1 VHSVGVFTG
10 GGHDYGLVVL
20 CQDNRT
26 MADGVATVEGAAHA
40 VNRDLNTSTA
50 A

>member
-1 VHSVGVFTG
+1 MA
-10 GGHDYGLVVL
+10 VL
-20 CQDNRT
+20 SQDNRA
-26 MADGVATVEGAAHA
+26 MADGVATVEGAARA